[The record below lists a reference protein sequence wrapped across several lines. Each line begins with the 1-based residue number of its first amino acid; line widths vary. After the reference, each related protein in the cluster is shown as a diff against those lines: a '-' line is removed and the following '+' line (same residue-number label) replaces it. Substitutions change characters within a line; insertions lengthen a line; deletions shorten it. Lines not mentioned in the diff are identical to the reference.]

1 MILYSLFLLPWNT
14 IQTVIFVFQVPSRGQ
29 SHNGITIDELR
40 YPITM
45 QHITKYKDTP
55 FQFSSTIFFM
65 LRNKKGQYNK
75 VKLISAKGSIINYFH
90 PRTTVSVSCRPGLV
104 ILEEI

>member
-1 MILYSLFLLPWNT
+1 
-14 IQTVIFVFQVPSRGQ
+14 
-29 SHNGITIDELR
+29 
-40 YPITM
+40 M

-75 VKLISAKGSIINYFH
+75 VKLISAKGSIINYFY
-90 PRTTVSVSCRPGLV
+90 PRTSVSVSCRPGLV